1 MIFLIACILE
11 LVICI
16 ASIFIP
22 TVYTQ
27 DFSWVKIKDVCSL
40 YKNEG
45 ASQLTLLSYFDYI
58 YIVIISIVVL
68 AMVVYLILYFTKN
81 SNLIPKFI
89 LDVIFAVPVIFMIA
103 AEIMSVKRN
112 TASGGGIYVGT
123 GTHSGLTVYGWLLLV
138 AFVAVLILLNI
149 GLGLQRKKMAED
161 KEITVKKL
169 KVKSEKSD
177 KGNDVDLNDW
187 K

>member
-11 LVICI
+11 LIICI

-27 DFSWVKIKDVCSL
+27 DYSWIKIKDFCSL
-40 YKNEG
+40 YKEEG

-89 LDVIFAVPVIFMIA
+89 LDVIFAMPVILMIA
-103 AEIMSVKRN
+103 AEIMSVSHSH
-112 TASGGGIYVGT
+112 TSGGGIYVGA
-123 GTHSGLTVYGWLLLV
+123 GTQSGLTIYGWILFA

-149 GLGLQRKKMAED
+149 GLGLQRKKLAGH
-161 KEITVKKL
+161 KETTVKEL
-169 KVKSEKSD
+169 KIKKGKTD
-177 KGNDVDLNDW
+177 KGGDLDPNDW

>member
-11 LVICI
+11 LIICI

-27 DFSWVKIKDVCSL
+27 DYSWIKIKDFCSL
-40 YKNEG
+40 YKEES

-58 YIVIISIVVL
+58 YIVIISIVVF

-89 LDVIFAVPVIFMIA
+89 LDVIFAMPVILMIA
-103 AEIMSVKRN
+103 AEIMSVSHSH
-112 TASGGGIYVGT
+112 TSGGGIYVGA
-123 GTHSGLTVYGWLLLV
+123 GTSGGLTVYGWLLFV

-149 GLGLQRKKMAED
+149 GLKCQRKKLSEEKETNV
-161 KEITVKKL
+161 KEIKIKK
-169 KVKSEKSD
+169 KKSD
-177 KGNDVDLNDW
+177 KDTDIAPGDW